1 MRTFAATT
9 LVACVVLPFVSF
21 AQSPPQVKYC
31 KDLSGAYSRARAN
44 GKPPVPGVG
53 QATADCPTS
62 PDSAIPV
69 LESALKEMKVELPPR

>member
-1 MRTFAATT
+1 MRLLAATT
-9 LVACVVLPFVSF
+9 LVACVVLPFVAF
-21 AQSPPQVKYC
+21 GQSPIQVKYC

-44 GKPPVPGVG
+44 GKPAMPGVG

-69 LESALKEMKVELPPR
+69 LEQALKDMKVELPPR